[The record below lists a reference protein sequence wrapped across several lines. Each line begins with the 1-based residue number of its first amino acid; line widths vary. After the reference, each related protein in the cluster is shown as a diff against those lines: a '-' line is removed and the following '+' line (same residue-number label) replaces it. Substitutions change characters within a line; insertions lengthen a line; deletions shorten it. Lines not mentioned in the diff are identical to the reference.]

1 MVGKTAARKILFIA
15 CNLSKKANYSMTK
28 SEIIRRAL
36 DPGIVAI
43 IRADSSEHL
52 VEAAGA
58 LLAGGVS
65 AMEVTM
71 TTPNALE
78 VITAVTRK
86 FGEAILMGVGSIID
100 PATARAAVA
109 AGAEFIVTP
118 VTKPEVIAVA
128 NELGKPIAS
137 GAFTPTECLLAHE
150 SGADFVKLFPADLGG
165 PAYIKSILAPLP
177 MLRIVPTGGVTPET
191 ADAFLKAGCV
201 ALGAGSSLVSKEI
214 LQTRNWAA
222 LTERAQKFVEA
233 VRKSR
238 Y

>member
-1 MVGKTAARKILFIA
+1 MSGRGITRKNLFIA
-15 CNLSKKANYSMTK
+15 LILPKKSICSMTK
-28 SEIIRRAL
+28 LEIVQRLL
-36 DPGIVAI
+36 DPGIIAI
-43 IRADSSEHL
+43 IRADSSEQL

-58 LLAGGVS
+58 LLAGGVT

-78 VITAVTRK
+78 VITAVTRHY
-86 FGEAILMGVGSIID
+86 GNAILMGVGTVID
-100 PATARAAVA
+100 PQTARAAVA

-137 GAFTPTECLLAHE
+137 GALTPTECLLAHE

-165 PAYIKSILAPLP
+165 PTYIKNLLAPLP
-177 MLRIVPTGGVTPET
+177 MLRIVPTGGVTPDT
-191 ADAFLKAGCV
+191 AGAFLHAGCV

-214 LQTRNWAA
+214 LQTHDWTELEQRARAFVRAVKAA
-222 LTERAQKFVEA
+222 R
-233 VRKSR
+233 R
-238 Y
+238 